1 MSRPLLEIKGLQ
13 VAFGSPENSFEAVR
27 EVSFSIDAGER
38 FALVGESGSGK
49 SVTALSIL
57 RLVADA
63 RTRGEILWQG
73 ENLLAKSEREMR
85 GIRGADIAMI
95 FQEPMTALN
104 PLYPI
109 GRQIVEAI
117 ELHEGLP
124 QQEAARRA
132 VALLERTGIPDAA
145 RKFFSYPHQLSGGQR
160 QRAMIAMA
168 LACKPKLLLADEP
181 TTALDVTIR
190 AQIVELLRDLQAEYG
205 LAVMLITHD
214 LNLVRSFATRVGV
227 MERGRLV
234 ECEATERLFSAPQ
247 QPYTRMLIESRP
259 RRQLPAAPED
269 APILLKAA
277 ALEVSFSRASDDWRW
292 WRRVTTQVVRGV
304 SLQLAE
310 GETLGIVGESGSGKT
325 TLAMALLGLQRIAG
339 GSVEFEGRGI
349 AGLRREALRALRSKV
364 QVVFQDPFGSL
375 SPRLTIG
382 QIVGEGLALHQPGL
396 SPAERETRVADVLAE
411 VGLDASALSRY
422 PHEFSGGQR
431 QRIAIARVLVLQP
444 RVLILDEPTSAL
456 DVSIQQQ
463 VLQLL
468 LSLQQKYRLSYLFI
482 SHDLAVVRAMSH
494 RILVLKD
501 GLAVEEGETEALL
514 ANPSQPYTRA
524 LFAAAKLGET
534 SGAG

>member
-1 MSRPLLEIKGLQ
+1 MNQPLLDIRNLSVG
-13 VAFGSPENSFEAVR
+13 FGAGAAAVQAVHD
-27 EVSFSIDAGER
+27 VSFAIEAGER

-63 RTRGEILWQG
+63 RTEGQVLWG
-73 ENLLAKSEREMR
+73 GDNLMEKSERQMR

-104 PLYPI
+104 PLYPV

-117 ELHEGLP
+117 ELHEGAP
-124 QQEAARRA
+124 RQEAEKRA
-132 VALLERTGIPDAA
+132 VALLARTGIPDAA
-145 RKFFSYPHQLSGGQR
+145 RKAQSFPHQLSGGQR

-190 AQIVELLRDLQAEYG
+190 AQIVDLLRDLQEEYS
-205 LAVMLITHD
+205 LAIMLITHD
-214 LNLVRSFATRVGV
+214 LNLVRSFANRVGV
-227 MERGRLV
+227 MEKGRLV
-234 ECEATERLFSAPQ
+234 ECGPTAALFENPQ

-259 RRQLPAAPED
+259 RREVKPIAAD
-269 APILLKAA
+269 APIV
-277 ALEVSFSRASDDWRW
+277 LEARDVVVAFPRKLDGWRW
-292 WRRVTTQVVRGV
+292 WRHDKVAVVRRI
-304 SLQLAE
+304 SLQLGE

-325 TLAMALLGLQRIAG
+325 TLAMAMLGLQRMSGGQVAFRGQDIAG
-339 GSVEFEGRGI
+339 FD
-349 AGLRREALRALRSKV
+349 RAAMRSLRSKV

-375 SPRLTIG
+375 SPRMTIS
-382 QIVGEGLALHQPGL
+382 QIVGEGLAFHQPGL
-396 SPAERETRVADVLAE
+396 GAAEREQSVVDALAE
-411 VGLDASALSRY
+411 VGLDSSVLGRY

-431 QRIAIARVLVLQP
+431 QRIAIARVLILKP

-468 LSLQQKYRLSYLFI
+468 ARLQQKYRLSYIFI
-482 SHDLAVVRAMSH
+482 SHDLAVVRAMAH
-494 RILVLKD
+494 RIVVLKD
-501 GLAVEEGETEALL
+501 GEAVEAGETEELVG
-514 ANPSQPYTRA
+514 NPQHPYSRA
-524 LFAAAKLGET
+524 LFKAASLPA
-534 SGAG
+534 